1 MLFCIIQWI
10 FHSIMKR
17 RISQHFKLLLFKN
30 RYKYLYK
37 NAKFE
42 KSSSVS
48 TYISYLFIRGVSD
61 VGFSIF
67 ADTDADAD
75 FAF

>member
-1 MLFCIIQWI
+1 M
-10 FHSIMKR
+10 
-17 RISQHFKLLLFKN
+17 KLLYHFQQSATIILW
-30 RYKYLYK
+30 
-37 NAKFE
+37 
-42 KSSSVS
+42 S
-48 TYISYLFIRGVSD
+48 TSTCCSIYIYIRGVSD